1 MRLQKVEREHR
12 LPQKVMLA
20 VMRLIIGQRAPD
32 ILRTMLYR
40 PEFFGKAQA
49 AWMQAVLRGPSE
61 WSVGERELFAAFTSH
76 LNQCRYCIGDH
87 GATSALAL
95 RNAPLVQ
102 AVLQNWRTAPVPPK
116 TRAMLGFLEK
126 LNRDPDS
133 VTPQDVN
140 AVRDPGVSKAAI
152 EDAIHVCAIFNIL
165 NRLADALEFEVPR
178 PAVFARHGQILLKFG
193 YRF

>member
-1 MRLQKVEREHR
+1 MRLQTVEREHR

-20 VMRLIIGQRAPD
+20 VMRLIIGQRPPD

-87 GATSALAL
+87 GATSAQAL
-95 RNAPLVQ
+95 RNEPLVQ
-102 AVLQNWRTAPVPPK
+102 AVLQDWRTASVAPK
-116 TRAMLGFLEK
+116 TRAILGFLEK
-126 LNRDPDS
+126 LTRDPES
-133 VTPQDVN
+133 VTSQDVIH
-140 AVRDPGVSKAAI
+140 VRGAGASEAAI

-165 NRLADALEFEVPR
+165 NRVADALGFEVPR
-178 PAVFARHGQILLKFG
+178 PEVFARHGQILLKFG
-193 YRF
+193 SRF